1 MVRSELLQKMRDL
14 HPNILSKDMEKIFE
28 IIFIEFTNAFCR
40 NENVDLRRVASL
52 VVVVVEEVCDIH
64 INIPRKDMEKI
75 LDIIFSEMGKAL
87 FRGENVEIRG
97 FGTYKIAKRK
107 ARTGRN
113 PKNAQLVQI
122 PEKKAIKWKM
132 SKTFFDR
139 LNNNFT
145 GNKISDTY

>member
-1 MVRSELLQKMRDL
+1 MFRSELLLKMRDL

-40 NENVDLRRVASL
+40 N
-52 VVVVVEEVCDIH
+52 
-64 INIPRKDMEKI
+64 
-75 LDIIFSEMGKAL
+75 
-87 FRGENVEIRG
+87 ENVEIRG

-132 SKTFFDR
+132 SKTLFDR